1 MHKQAAL
8 NTAKV
13 LGIGILVGLATVF
26 GIELLTLD
34 IVLKLLGVGFLV
46 YFVYMFYSIEKGR
59 LESQERLN
67 NMSK

>member
-13 LGIGILVGLATVF
+13 LGIGVLVGLATVF

-34 IVLKLLGVGFLV
+34 IALKLLGIGFLV
-46 YFVYMFYSIEKGR
+46 YFIYIFYSIEKGR
-59 LESQERLN
+59 LESEERLN